1 MNKLTYSVLTL
12 GVAAMLGM
20 TSCADSFLDVSSKT
34 ESNTDNFYKT
44 ENDAWRALLGC
55 YDGWRNISTKPGIGF
70 YIASTVMGDEAYGG
84 TGVGDG
90 RNHQLIDRFDLNES
104 PSDLNVYSQDWKI
117 YYAGVYRCNELITR
131 DAQIEWRD
139 EAKHSLYMGEAR
151 ALRALLYFDMVRLWG
166 NIPLF
171 LEPSSEN
178 REQTDPA
185 EVYAHI
191 FDDLRFAID
200 NIPADANISESD
212 NGRITRY
219 AAEAILARAY
229 LYYTGYYGKEP
240 GFTPEGGEP
249 IGAVTKAEALA
260 AVEDVISSGY
270 FELVADFKNLW
281 PAASL
286 VPKPGE
292 NGWDTEAS
300 TYAGDANKEV
310 ILAQKFVPVYEYGTN
325 EDPGPQYSNRW
336 LVMMGMRSSLT
347 KAPYHYGWGACTVI
361 PSYLERFENGDTRLT
376 PSVIDIAGEGI
387 SSLPEFQ
394 GSYND
399 WREYTGYT
407 VKKYTPLA
415 YGNGNPGTNAD
426 GTAGFQEA
434 NIQQWTIM
442 RYADVLLMA
451 AELGSANA
459 ANYMHLVRSRAGLG
473 DIAVNKDNIMAERAR
488 ELAFEGIRYWDLLR
502 QGIEVAAD
510 AICASAG
517 TAFDGG
523 RKVNVTYNRNK
534 IIECKGLSQIP
545 EDQITLSN
553 GVLKQNTGWK

>member
-1 MNKLTYSVLTL
+1 MNKFKHTALILS
-12 GVAAMLGM
+12 VAAMFGM
-20 TSCADSFLDVSSKT
+20 SSCADSFLDVSSKT

-44 ENDAWRALLGC
+44 EGDAWRALLGC
-55 YDGWRNISTKPGIGF
+55 YDGWRQVSSNPGVGF
-70 YIASTVMGDEAYGG
+70 YIASTIMGDETYGG

-90 RNHQLIDRFDLNES
+90 RNYQLIDRFDLNES
-104 PSDLNVYSQDWKI
+104 PSDLNVYSGDWKV

-131 DAQIEWRD
+131 DGQIEWKD

-151 ALRALLYFDMVRLWG
+151 ALRAIMYFDMVRLWG

-178 REQTDPA
+178 RAQADPA

-191 FDDLRFAID
+191 FDDLRFAIA
-200 NIPADANISESD
+200 NIPANANVSESD
-212 NGRITRY
+212 NGRITKY
-219 AAEAILARAY
+219 AAESILARAY
-229 LYYTGYYGKEP
+229 LYYVGYYGKEP

-249 IGAVTKAEALA
+249 IGNVTKTEALA

-270 FELVADFKNLW
+270 FELLPDFKTLW

-286 VPKPGE
+286 VPIPNE
-292 NGWDTEAS
+292 NGWDTEKS
-300 TYAGDANKEV
+300 TYAGDANKETV
-310 ILAQKFVPVYEYGTN
+310 LAMKFTPSQDYNGN
-325 EDPGPQYSNRW
+325 NDSNRW

-347 KAPYHYGWGACTVI
+347 KAPYHYGWGACTVT
-361 PSYLERFENGDTRLT
+361 STYLAKFENGDSRLEA
-376 PSVIDIAGEGI
+376 SVIDIAGEGI
-387 SSLPEFQ
+387 NTLPSFQ
-394 GSYND
+394 ASYND

-415 YGNGNPGTNAD
+415 YGNGNPGTNPD
-426 GTAGFQEA
+426 GTMGFQEC
-434 NIQQWTIM
+434 NPQQWTIM

-451 AELGSANA
+451 AELGSPNA
-459 ANYMHLVRSRAGLG
+459 ASYMHMIRSRAGLG
-473 DIAVNKDNIMAERAR
+473 DIAVNQSNIMAERAR

-502 QGIEVAAD
+502 QGIDVAAD

-523 RKVNVTYNRNK
+523 RKINVTYNRNK

-545 EDQITLSN
+545 EDQLTLSN
-553 GVLKQNTGWK
+553 GVLKQNSGWN

>member
-1 MNKLTYSVLTL
+1 
-12 GVAAMLGM
+12 
-20 TSCADSFLDVSSKT
+20 
-34 ESNTDNFYKT
+34 
-44 ENDAWRALLGC
+44 
-55 YDGWRNISTKPGIGF
+55 
-70 YIASTVMGDEAYGG
+70 
-84 TGVGDG
+84 
-90 RNHQLIDRFDLNES
+90 
-104 PSDLNVYSQDWKI
+104 
-117 YYAGVYRCNELITR
+117 
-131 DAQIEWRD
+131 
-139 EAKHSLYMGEAR
+139 MGEVR

-200 NIPADANISESD
+200 NIPADANMSESD

-240 GFTPEGGEP
+240 GFTPEGGET

-270 FELVADFKNLW
+270 FELVSDFKNLW

-310 ILAQKFVPVYEYGTN
+310 ILAQKFVPVYEYGTTEN
-325 EDPGPQYSNRW
+325 PGPQYSNRW
-336 LVMMGMRSSLT
+336 IVMMGMRSSLT
-347 KAPYHYGWGACTVI
+347 KAPYHYGWGACTVV
-361 PSYLERFENGDTRLT
+361 PSFLQRFENGDSRLT

-426 GTAGFQEA
+426 GTAGFQEPTSSSGQSCA
-434 NIQQWTIM
+434 MPTSCSWRLNSVRQT
-442 RYADVLLMA
+442 LPTTCTL
-451 AELGSANA
+451 SAVVPA
-459 ANYMHLVRSRAGLG
+459 SEILRSTR
-473 DIAVNKDNIMAERAR
+473 
-488 ELAFEGIRYWDLLR
+488 
-502 QGIEVAAD
+502 
-510 AICASAG
+510 
-517 TAFDGG
+517 
-523 RKVNVTYNRNK
+523 
-534 IIECKGLSQIP
+534 
-545 EDQITLSN
+545 ITLWLSVRAN
-553 GVLKQNTGWK
+553 SLLKVSATGIFSVRA